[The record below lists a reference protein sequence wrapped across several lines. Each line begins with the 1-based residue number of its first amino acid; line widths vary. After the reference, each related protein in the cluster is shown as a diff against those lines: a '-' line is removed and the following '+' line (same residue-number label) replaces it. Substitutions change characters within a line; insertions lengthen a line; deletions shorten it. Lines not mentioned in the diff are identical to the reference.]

1 MKIVLIGPVYPYK
14 GGIAHYTSLLCK
26 ALRKK
31 HEVTMISYKMQ
42 YPKLLFKKEQK
53 DFSNDFFKVE
63 DTNYLI
69 HTANPFN
76 IIGVSRKINSIH
88 PDAVIIQWWH
98 PYFSPC
104 YRILVNHLKKDIK
117 VIYTCHNVFPHERF
131 PMDRFLTKLVL
142 KKGDGFI
149 VHSLSD
155 EKDLLSIKSDVNK
168 CFNPIPSFNAF
179 RIKNT
184 PINEARREIVEKDG
198 FDIKEDTPLLL
209 FFGFVREYK
218 GLKHLLNSM
227 PLIIEKMGNCKLL
240 VVGSFGDDKQDYLD
254 MIEKNGVSASVFLKD
269 TYTPDDEVEKYFAA
283 ADIVVLPYED
293 ATQSGIVQIAYGFEK
308 PVLVTN
314 VGGLP
319 DVVTNDKTGYVVE
332 PKNPE
337 AIYKAVLDYFS
348 NNRFEE
354 FNEEIKKEAFRFS
367 WEHMTESIDSLF
379 V

>member
-1 MKIVLIGPVYPYK
+1 
-14 GGIAHYTSLLCK
+14 
-26 ALRKK
+26 
-31 HEVTMISYKMQ
+31 
-42 YPKLLFKKEQK
+42 
-53 DFSNDFFKVE
+53 
-63 DTNYLI
+63 
-69 HTANPFN
+69 
-76 IIGVSRKINSIH
+76 
-88 PDAVIIQWWH
+88 
-98 PYFSPC
+98 
-104 YRILVNHLKKDIK
+104 
-117 VIYTCHNVFPHERF
+117 
-131 PMDRFLTKLVL
+131 MDRFLTKLVL